1 MTYPKTL
8 AANAT
13 CDIPPSAR
21 RVSSIKL
28 SNTGSGT
35 VYFGDIPGPSLLVT
49 EVDVVNGN
57 TYVTLPSAGAGLGI
71 EPGMTAVD
79 SDSAMALDARVTS
92 VDGATVH
99 VDLAND
105 GANVTTTVEFG
116 YVAISATNG
125 HPLAPGETLL
135 LDAGHYSLQHGLR
148 IKADAA
154 GSTLSITTKLA

>member
-13 CDIPPSAR
+13 YDIPPSAR

-35 VYFGDIPGPSLLVT
+35 VYFGDIPGPSRLVT
-49 EVDVVNGN
+49 DVDVVNGN
-57 TYVTLPSAGAGLGI
+57 TYVTLPSAADGIGI

-79 SDSAMALDARVTS
+79 SDSAMELDALVTS

-99 VDLAND
+99 VSLANVD
-105 GANVTTTVEFG
+105 TATTTVEFG
-116 YVAISATNG
+116 YVPISATNG
-125 HPLAPGETLL
+125 HPLEPAATVF
-135 LDAGHYSLQHGLR
+135 LDATTWNLQNGLR
-148 IKADAA
+148 LKADAT
-154 GSTLSITTKLA
+154 GSTVIISTKRA